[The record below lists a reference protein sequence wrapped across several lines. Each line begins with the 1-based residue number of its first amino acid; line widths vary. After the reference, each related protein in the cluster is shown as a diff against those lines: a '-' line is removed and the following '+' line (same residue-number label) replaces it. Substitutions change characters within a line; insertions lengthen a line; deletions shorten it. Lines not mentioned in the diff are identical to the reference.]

1 MGFDNSGLESYN
13 DVASRLAEFRVK
25 HPEGSLQPA
34 NLDAP
39 FTVQEIGGQTF
50 IVYVAAAYRS
60 PDDTRPGIGCAYE
73 FFPGRTPYTKGS
85 ELQNAETA
93 AWGRAIVAALGA
105 DTRKG
110 VASSLEIRNRQA
122 ERDQPTEEYT
132 DAVTDPEWLA
142 QIETDFTT
150 ASTPLELQMVFDKVG
165 LAIQQDRV
173 SYAHREHLAHL
184 YRQRQGEMSGQEAA

>member
-1 MGFDNSGLESYN
+1 MGFDSSGLESYN

-34 NLDAP
+34 NLAEP
-39 FTVQEIGGQTF
+39 FTVKEIGGQTF

-60 PDDTRPGIGCAYE
+60 ADDTRPGIGCAYE
-73 FFPGRTPYTKGS
+73 FYPGRTPYTKGS

-110 VASSLEIRNRQA
+110 VASSLEVRNRQA
-122 ERDQPTEEYT
+122 ERELPNEYVEP
-132 DAVTDPEWLA
+132 VTDPEWVQ
-142 QIETDFTT
+142 QIENEFTS
-150 ASTPLELQMVFDKVG
+150 AETPLALQMVFDKVG
-165 LAIQQDRV
+165 LAIQRNQV
-173 SYAHREHLAHL
+173 SFAHRERLAEL
-184 YRQRQGEMSGQEAA
+184 YRQRQAELTGQEAA